1 LRGGCLKI
9 IKDNQGF
16 VFSLDLLLA
25 LIPITIIFGAVVMNM
40 DNIMYLSQ
48 NTILQGSLDRHA
60 SDVADALVETSG
72 VPYNWEQTG
81 NTSTIGLAKYDIR
94 TGLPEKNY
102 LSPAKVAAMDENN
115 LGELIGPQYGYF
127 LNITTTDG
135 LTIKKLGT
143 YNESTLNIV
152 RVERYVLTS
161 KLERIASIE
170 GLIRDAGQPRTGQ
183 PRTYNT
189 NFPTNNAYLQIYDYW
204 VIVINRGYD
213 SAFVDVNNNRVIPP
227 NEINQHIT
235 EIKKQINETYLY
247 NNTTF
252 QDNIL
257 TVRTQSNPG
266 ASMDVYVIAAPKGT
280 PAEQINLDNI
290 RPRMARLILYLW
302 IR

>member
-1 LRGGCLKI
+1 LRI
-9 IKDNQGF
+9 IEDGQGF

-25 LIPITIIFGAVVMNM
+25 LIPLTILLGTVVMGM

-48 NTILQGSLDRHA
+48 NTIFQSSLDRHA
-60 SDVADALVETSG
+60 SDVADALVETPG

-81 NTSTIGLAKYDIR
+81 NPSTIGLAKYNVKK
-94 TGLPEKNY
+94 GLPEENY
-102 LSPAKVAAMDENN
+102 LSPAKVAAMNNNN

-135 LTIKKLGT
+135 LTIKTLGI
-143 YNESTLNIV
+143 YNESAQNIV
-152 RVERYVLTS
+152 RVERFVLTT
-161 KLERIASIE
+161 KLERIASLE
-170 GLIRDAGQPRTGQ
+170 GLIRDAGQPRTY
-183 PRTYNT
+183 TT

-213 SAFVDVNNNRVIPP
+213 SAFVDVNGNRVIPP

-235 EIKKQINETYLY
+235 EVKKQINETYMY

-252 QDNIL
+252 RDNIL
-257 TVRTQSNPG
+257 AVRTQSNPG

-280 PAEQINLDNI
+280 PPEQINLDNI
-290 RPRMARLILYLW
+290 RPRMAKLILYLW
-302 IR
+302 VR

>member
-1 LRGGCLKI
+1 MRI
-9 IKDNQGF
+9 IEDGQGF

-25 LIPITIIFGAVVMNM
+25 LIPLTILLGTVVMGM

-48 NTILQGSLDRHA
+48 NTIFQSSLDRHA
-60 SDVADALVETSG
+60 SDVADALVETPG

-81 NTSTIGLAKYDIR
+81 NPSTIGLAKYNVKK
-94 TGLPEKNY
+94 GLPEENY
-102 LSPAKVAAMDENN
+102 LSPAKVAAMNNNN

-135 LTIKKLGT
+135 LTIKTLGI
-143 YNESTLNIV
+143 YNESAQNIV
-152 RVERYVLTS
+152 RVERFVLTT
-161 KLERIASIE
+161 KLERIASLE
-170 GLIRDAGQPRTGQ
+170 GLIRDAGQPRTY
-183 PRTYNT
+183 TT

-213 SAFVDVNNNRVIPP
+213 SAFVDVNGNRVIPP

-235 EIKKQINETYLY
+235 EVKKQINETYMY

-252 QDNIL
+252 RDNIL
-257 TVRTQSNPG
+257 AVRTQSNPG

-280 PAEQINLDNI
+280 PPEQINLDNI
-290 RPRMARLILYLW
+290 RPRMAKLILYLW
-302 IR
+302 VR

>member
-170 GLIRDAGQPRTGQ
+170 GLIRDAGQPRT
-183 PRTYNT
+183 YNT

>member
-1 LRGGCLKI
+1 MRGGCLKI

-170 GLIRDAGQPRTGQ
+170 GLIRDAGQPRT
-183 PRTYNT
+183 YNT